1 VLETRPVPWWVSP
14 VWTVAAALLPILILL
29 ACAFTVISLA
39 AG

>member
-1 VLETRPVPWWVSP
+1 